1 MKKISEFFKGVK
13 NWVKNHKTLFALIVT
28 LLFVASQIPF
38 LINHEIWNDEAT
50 SWQLSKEINL
60 GNFYEINSAEPHPI
74 LWQLVLAPF
83 SKLGFPTITLNIISL
98 FFVAAAVFLVT
109 RYMKTSFFTKFIFFV
124 SAAFF
129 YFLPIISRDYSM
141 IPLALATVCLAYEK
155 RHEKPFLYGLALTFL
170 SQTHFLMYGLLF
182 LLIIGNII
190 EVVSKKDGKILK
202 VLAVFLLPLAISGLT
217 SLPIVINSMNNQAI
231 LTEKAF
237 ENTPEDARDPFFE
250 NLIWS
255 FFGTENMG
263 LEILFIALLS
273 FVAITFFIKNQKTF
287 IYLAGGIFFW
297 FFVMSN
303 IYKNYEVFAPKV
315 ALILLMV
322 FAIIWLNAIED
333 NKKPNTVE
341 KVLMNSEIIKF
352 LNKKVTRDWHVVFA
366 VILALATIPNAFS
379 FAIDDFHYP
388 FSNSKEIASYINE
401 KIESGSVIVEGEPTM
416 ITSAVD
422 AYIENDVTIY
432 SVFLG
437 REKTSLDNLKYDNE
451 SYDLKREKYEEGVS
465 KEEIG
470 KILDELS
477 EKYEHVY
484 YIGISPS
491 CNSNYFTEVRNAIE
505 NTFEKVENFNTE
517 EYLDT
522 GHYRATMYKIK

>member
-1 MKKISEFFKGVK
+1 MKKISVFFKGVK
-13 NWVKNHKTLFALIVT
+13 KWANTHKTLFSLIVT
-28 LLFVASQIPF
+28 LLFIASQIPF

-60 GNFYEINSAEPHPI
+60 GNFYEVNSAEPHPM

-83 SKLGFPTITLNIISL
+83 SKLGFPIITLNIISL
-98 FFVAAAVFLVT
+98 LFVAAAVFLVT
-109 RYMKTSFFTKFIFFV
+109 RYAKMSFFTKFIFFV

-141 IPLALATVCLAYEK
+141 IPLALVLVCLAYEK
-155 RHEKPFLYGLALTFL
+155 RHEKPLLYGLALTFL

-182 LLIIGNII
+182 MFILGYII
-190 EVVSKKDGKILK
+190 EVVSEKDGKVLK
-202 VLAVFLLPLAISGLT
+202 TLAIFLLPLIISGLT

-231 LTEKAF
+231 LTEKVF
-237 ENTPEDARDPFFE
+237 ENTPEEARDPFFE

-255 FFGTENMG
+255 FFGSDNMG
-263 LEILFIALLS
+263 LEILFIVLLS
-273 FVAITFFIKNQKTF
+273 FTAITFFIKNQKTF
-287 IYLAGGIFFW
+287 IYLAGGVFFW
-297 FFVMSN
+297 FFVMCN
-303 IYKNYEVFAPKV
+303 VYKNYEVFAPKV
-315 ALILLMV
+315 ALILLII
-322 FAIIWLNAIED
+322 FAVIWLNVIED
-333 NKKPNTVE
+333 TKKPNKVE

-352 LNKKVTRDWHVVFA
+352 LNTKVTRDWHIVFA
-366 VILALATIPNAFS
+366 VILALATTPNTFS

-437 REKTSLDNLKYDNE
+437 REKTRLDNLKYDNATL
-451 SYDLKREKYEEGVS
+451 DNKREKYDEGIKV
-465 KEEIG
+465 EDLG

-491 CNSNYFTEVRNAIE
+491 CNSSYLSETRTAID
-505 NTFEKVENFNTE
+505 NTFEKLENFNTE

-522 GHYRATMYKIK
+522 GHYRAIMYKIK